1 MSAQLAPVVR
11 LLTVCTGN
19 VCRSP
24 YAALRLESELNRIR
38 PGRFVVTSA
47 GTHALVGAPVDSG
60 SAKLLVAQGISVSG
74 FRGTRLTSEQVR
86 GHDAVLVM
94 TDEHRELVIEEAP
107 FAFRKIRPIREFAH
121 LLDVIGAHADWPTLL
136 AEAGA
141 GTGPAGRW
149 RALPDI
155 LAVQS
160 RHIRRRRRDQH
171 VTDPYGRPAKVFEA
185 MQRELDEAIDVIVAW
200 EASFPA

>member
-24 YAALRLESELNRIR
+24 YAALRLESELNRVR

-60 SAKLLVAQGISVSG
+60 SAKLIVAQGISVSG
-74 FRGTRLTSEQVR
+74 FLGTRLTSEQVR
-86 GHDAVLVM
+86 GQDAVLVM

-107 FAFRKIRPIREFAH
+107 FAFRKVRPIRELAH
-121 LLDVIGAHADWPTLL
+121 LLDVLRTHGSWPALL

>member
-1 MSAQLAPVVR
+1 MS
-11 LLTVCTGN
+11 T
-19 VCRSP
+19 
-24 YAALRLESELNRIR
+24 ES
-38 PGRFVVTSA
+38 
-47 GTHALVGAPVDSG
+47 
-60 SAKLLVAQGISVSG
+60 
-74 FRGTRLTSEQVR
+74 
-86 GHDAVLVM
+86 
-94 TDEHRELVIEEAP
+94 LVIEEAP
-107 FAFRKIRPIREFAH
+107 FAFRKVRPIRELAH
-121 LLDVIGAHADWPTLL
+121 LLDVLRTHGSWPALL